1 MGQSIQGNQQ
11 PPQPQGA
18 NPVLNPQMM
27 AYLRAKYPGLVA
39 QQMGNSAPG
48 MTGGEGLSNGITRA
62 LLGGNNA

>member
-1 MGQSIQGNQQ
+1 MI
-11 PPQPQGA
+11 
-18 NPVLNPQMM
+18 

-39 QQMGNSAPG
+39 QQMGNAAPG